1 MPSVDLAKR
10 FFKEYV
16 LPRRVRDIVAEQK
29 YLSTHDH
36 PRPIYRR
43 VGLDEDD
50 RGQLYPVLTSGFQT
64 FAHFGIG
71 VGIYFTQLLFLTTI
85 TFMGGMIMILA
96 TNTFRQS
103 DYNKD
108 DPNREEYSTTAAC
121 DSYVNVTATVGCDH
135 NATSCLAEYAYN
147 CDLPYLSAVGD
158 LVMSVFIAAAVFLS
172 AFLEK
177 RMQRDLD
184 EAVQTASDYSVEVK
198 DPPRDAD
205 NFDEWQEY
213 FSRFGPVRYITIVR
227 KNEGLLQAVLRLH
240 KHSQKIITLEEK
252 VDQHHRIHYHKEQVE
267 KYSRLVDELSRKS
280 YPVCRVY
287 ASFEHEEHQRL
298 CIKETEVPD
307 IYAML
312 DIRPTW
318 YRDRSV
324 FRSTSILNIIEPP
337 EPDNVIWRNLGISWR
352 RRFVRRIYSVLGTM
366 ALYVLTYY
374 IVEYTRQISPGFL
387 AVVIGVIDSLLPYG
401 FQCLVDISLPV
412 SEGLRQSS
420 LQLRL
425 FAGRFLLSTI
435 LPYVQS
441 QWNKVLTP
449 YFIRQIIVIQVS
461 ACFTAP
467 LVALLDIPGRVNQF
481 FFSRFADT
489 QEEMNWTWSGTEWSL
504 AEKYTGISKVIVVSL
519 FYTLLVPYSLF
530 LCVPAFLLYFMV
542 DRYLL
547 LRRWKRMPMLDQKV
561 ALRLRQQAILAVAA
575 HMYISMRFI
584 YSWPMDQ
591 AYDNDGVFEKV
602 NKYPYF
608 GAWSLNLQYWQST
621 GQKRIFYA
629 YKICLLITVII
640 SGIVWLAI
648 PGYRKLRKLMCTVV
662 EVVGSSQGI
671 PFSKL
676 TNVDIYEPILVDTE
690 RSYRCAYCID
700 VQPNHRAEILVA
712 SPNDPIDLSYH
723 VSPQQQPFVLSV
735 VKYFSDQ
742 ASAKVSSLVNMI
754 DSKSKSKLEEG
765 HPTSPRYEVIVQN
778 DAEDQAAPLATAAP
792 PPPPIPVDL
801 YEKIR
806 GKTVERDLS
815 NTKDSI
821 MDQPLGILNQRLRG
835 LQQDQDDVL
844 LKKEFVRP
852 REVQRSTFGNKKVL
866 PALTPTPSVKHN
878 NRYANV
884 DSQDLD
890 RMV

>member
-425 FAGRFLLSTI
+425 FAGH
-435 LPYVQS
+435 
-441 QWNKVLTP
+441 
-449 YFIRQIIVIQVS
+449 
-461 ACFTAP
+461 
-467 LVALLDIPGRVNQF
+467 
-481 FFSRFADT
+481 
-489 QEEMNWTWSGTEWSL
+489 
-504 AEKYTGISKVIVVSL
+504 
-519 FYTLLVPYSLF
+519 
-530 LCVPAFLLYFMV
+530 
-542 DRYLL
+542 RYLL